1 MANSVHLTPKALVE
15 HREFVLALA
24 RSLTRD
30 DASAD
35 DLAQDAMVA
44 ALSRPPTTV
53 SVRGWLATVLRTRAV
68 DRARHERRR
77 ATREQ
82 TAARPEATASSS
94 TSLEQIEL
102 QHGVVSAVL
111 ALDEPYRSV
120 VVAVYYDGLTPTQYA
135 ERRGVPA
142 GTVRAQLSRALAQL
156 RTKLDAEHGDR
167 RAWSAALRG
176 LLDAE
181 QVVEATAAG
190 VGVGASASVWAA
202 WTLGL
207 ALAGALTFAWFAA
220 RSAPADM
227 GAAAAPSHA
236 ASADVVATTI
246 EPDARAEIGAPSRV
260 ERGSAL
266 PAATVEVEPEQ
277 ASIEGLLER
286 VRQIKV
292 VLLDRAL
299 AIDPDDAR
307 NYEALTREPRA
318 GLVRLLERQRF
329 AELDLPWMREGGAY
343 YSFTE
348 RVHDFNR
355 WPQIV
360 LEGGDLS
367 GVRESAI
374 VDVGAA
380 SLDELGTLPPPSV
393 DAATAA
399 RYESLWVD
407 PSADPSGWNLT
418 AACRRVVAEAL
429 QSRRFDASAERE
441 LERTPSFT
449 GAPAQAGRSYLLRTR
464 SGGEADLV
472 VALHVVRV
480 DADGCTLAW
489 RELRR
494 WPSMFERASWRPRVL
509 REDVAP
515 PSSELLEMSD
525 SELRAE
531 LARTHAA
538 ANARLFESFPA
549 DIEARFGALRGAAGS
564 GLARL
569 TPYLGPWTEIGRGPL
584 QGSALSLLDG
594 DHASAESHLG
604 FQGEHR
610 ESVRLHPGLDGG
622 VSGVVLDLG
631 AVALESVDVRDL
643 ERLAGAAGRVA
654 AEFRFP
660 TRQGAHTREVRDAER
675 ASLNEFKRQLAG
687 AGALT
692 NSAVARVGHSYAV
705 RAVRFDGHD
714 VLAVAQVA
722 SLDEFGAIVAW
733 RVLESRRM
741 TE

>member
-1 MANSVHLTPKALVE
+1 MANSAHLTPQALVE

-44 ALSRPPTTV
+44 ALSRPPSTV
-53 SVRGWLATVLRTRAV
+53 SVRGWLSTVLRTRAV

-77 ATREQ
+77 TTREQ

-135 ERRGVPA
+135 QRCGAPA

-167 RAWSAALRG
+167 RAWSTALLG

-181 QVVEATAAG
+181 NAGEVATGA
-190 VGVGASASVWAA
+190 GASASVWIA
-202 WTLGL
+202 WTVSI
-207 ALAGALTFAWFAA
+207 AAAGALTFAWLAT
-220 RSAPADM
+220 RSEPVDADS
-227 GAAAAPSHA
+227 AAAPLR
-236 ASADVVATTI
+236 ASQAESASLVAVT
-246 EPDARAEIGAPSRV
+246 DARANADAPARV
-260 ERGSAL
+260 ERELAQ
-266 PAATVEVEPEQ
+266 PAAKAAFALEQ
-277 ASIEGLLER
+277 ASLAQLLER
-286 VRQIKV
+286 VRQIKI

-299 AIDPDDAR
+299 EIDPDDAR
-307 NYEALTREPRA
+307 GHEELTRESRA
-318 GLVRLLERQRF
+318 GLVRLLERERF
-329 AELDLPWMREGGAY
+329 AELELPWMRQGGAY

-355 WPQIV
+355 WPQIA
-360 LEGGDLS
+360 LEGGYLS
-367 GVRESAI
+367 AAGEGAI

-380 SLDELGTLPPPSV
+380 SLNQLGTVAPPSA
-393 DAATAA
+393 DAATAV
-399 RYESLWVD
+399 RYDALWVE
-407 PSADPSGWNLT
+407 PSEGQADWSLD
-418 AACRRVVAEAL
+418 AAVRRVVTESL
-429 QSRRFDASAERE
+429 ESQRFDAATEGE
-441 LERTPSFT
+441 LAHSPLIAR
-449 GAPAQAGRSYLLRTR
+449 APARAGRSYLLRTR
-464 SGGEADLV
+464 SAREFDLL

-489 RELRR
+489 RELKR
-494 WPSMFERASWRPRVL
+494 WPSDSERSTWRPSLL
-509 REDVAP
+509 RDEVAP
-515 PSSELLEMSD
+515 APAELLEMSD
-525 SELRAE
+525 AELRAE

-538 ANARLFESFPA
+538 ANTRMFESFPA

-569 TPYLGPWTEIGRGPL
+569 TPYLGQWTEIGRGPL

-610 ESVRLHPGLDGG
+610 DSVRLHPGLDGG
-622 VSGVVLDLG
+622 VRGVVLDLG
-631 AVALESVDVRDL
+631 AVALESVEARDL

-660 TRQGAHTREVRDAER
+660 PRQGAYTSEVRDAEQ
-675 ASLNEFKRQLAG
+675 ASLAEFKRQLES
-687 AGALT
+687 AGALS
-692 NSAVARVGHSYAV
+692 NSAAARVGHSYAV

-714 VLAVAQVA
+714 VLAVVQVA
-722 SLDEFGAIVAW
+722 ALDEFGAIVAW
-733 RVLESRRM
+733 RVLEARRM
-741 TE
+741 SE